1 MNTDKFSLPA
11 LLRITARRHGLSCL
25 ALLLMTEV
33 LHYFRHGSFDYTDVR
48 DGLIAVGIFAVI
60 FLWIEYHRMVNGK
73 QDTTDL

>member
-48 DGLIAVGIFAVI
+48 DGLIAAGIFAVI
-60 FLWIEYHRMVNGK
+60 FLLIEYHRMVIGK
-73 QDTTDL
+73 QDTTEL